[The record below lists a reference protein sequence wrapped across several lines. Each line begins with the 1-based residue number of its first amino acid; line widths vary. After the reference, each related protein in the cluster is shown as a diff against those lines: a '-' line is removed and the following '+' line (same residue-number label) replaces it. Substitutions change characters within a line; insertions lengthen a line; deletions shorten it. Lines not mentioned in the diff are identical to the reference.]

1 MENLMDRTLLSLR
14 STLVFLLALLASGA
28 AGGLTAVAGEGVPRS
43 LLAGLAAAGL
53 AVPFF
58 NHLIDTESSDAV
70 QPPTPAGAAST
81 AEGESN
87 G

>member
-1 MENLMDRTLLSLR
+1 MDRPLLSPR
-14 STLVFLLALLASGA
+14 SALVLLLALLALLAGA
-28 AGGLTAVAGEGVPRS
+28 TVSGLTAVAGEGAARG

-58 NHLIDTESSDAV
+58 NRLIAAEDGTP
-70 QPPTPAGAAST
+70 QPPASAGAGP
-81 AEGESN
+81 AERDGN

>member
-1 MENLMDRTLLSLR
+1 MVDRPLLSLR
-14 STLVFLLALLASGA
+14 AALIFLLALLTGGA
-28 AGGLTAVAGEGVPRS
+28 ASGLTAVAGEDIARS

-58 NHLIDTESSDAV
+58 DRLIAPEGSAA
-70 QPPTPAGAAST
+70 QPSPAAGADT
-81 AEGESN
+81 VEEESR

>member
-1 MENLMDRTLLSLR
+1 MESTVDRPLLSLR
-14 STLVFLLALLASGA
+14 STLVFLLAVLAGVV
-28 AGGLTAVAGEGVPRS
+28 AGGLTAIAGEGAARS

-58 NHLIDTESSDAV
+58 NGLISTEDRTV
-70 QPPTPAGAAST
+70 QPSAAVPTDT
-81 AEGESN
+81 ARGENN

>member
-1 MENLMDRTLLSLR
+1 MDRPLLSLR
-14 STLVFLLALLASGA
+14 STLVFLLALLTGA
-28 AGGLTAVAGEGVPRS
+28 AASGLTAVAGEGVARS

-58 NHLIDTESSDAV
+58 DRLIAAEDSAV
-70 QPPTPAGAAST
+70 QPSAAVGAGRG
-81 AEGESN
+81 EDESN

>member
-1 MENLMDRTLLSLR
+1 MHRPLLSLR
-14 STLVFLLALLASGA
+14 SALIFLLALLTGGA
-28 AGGLTAVAGEGVPRS
+28 ASGLTAVAGEGAARS

-58 NHLIDTESSDAV
+58 NHLIAAEDG
-70 QPPTPAGAAST
+70 AGPV
-81 AEGESN
+81 EENSN